1 MGVKDE
7 GRRNQGS
14 GHFLPF
20 PKEAKGAKS
29 TEGPPRN
36 NSKGPSLGK
45 ITMHEEGYIFFKA
58 TGINFIILPRG
69 EQELYKV
76 ATKSENQ
83 AKR

>member
-1 MGVKDE
+1 MKDE
-7 GRRNQGS
+7 GRWNRGS

-36 NSKGPSLGK
+36 SKGPSLGK
-45 ITMHEEGYIFFKA
+45 ITMHEEGYISLKA
-58 TGINFIILPRG
+58 IGINFIILPRG